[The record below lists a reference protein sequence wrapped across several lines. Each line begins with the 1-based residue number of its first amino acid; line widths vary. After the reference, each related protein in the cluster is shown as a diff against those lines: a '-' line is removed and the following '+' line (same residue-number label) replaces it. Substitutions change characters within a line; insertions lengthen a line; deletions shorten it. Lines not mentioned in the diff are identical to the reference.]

1 MRVYHRNKRHAICR
15 RYCCLLHI
23 YSSATVISFL
33 TTGVEESEKGTG
45 KTTAGFVLKS
55 PLERIPVLCCCASME
70 ALWARKAPLQCFL
83 EQACYLTGCFYYAP
97 YFGWSL
103 KVCDNM
109 HVGRVQQADQG
120 ALGGIFLKKKELIIA
135 LKMLSSVCLLAVTA
149 LHSGGF
155 CAQAQ
160 VSMAN
165 KTVQRLEGN
174 SLPGPVILY

>member
-1 MRVYHRNKRHAICR
+1 MNQTLTVFSVFSGAVQIAFFFFFVLVKKRLFSKNCTFRMRVYHRNKRHAICR

-45 KTTAGFVLKS
+45 KTTTGFVLKS
-55 PLERIPVLCCCASME
+55 LLERIPVLYCCASME

-83 EQACYLTGCFYYAP
+83 EQACYLTGSFHYAP

-120 ALGGIFLKKKELIIA
+120 ALGGICFKKK
-135 LKMLSSVCLLAVTA
+135 
-149 LHSGGF
+149 
-155 CAQAQ
+155 
-160 VSMAN
+160 N
-165 KTVQRLEGN
+165 
-174 SLPGPVILY
+174 